1 VIKMDKLVIIGT
13 HGEENPELAIL
24 PFVMACTATA
34 SEMDPVVVLQG
45 PGVWLARKGY
55 AKTISVS
62 SFPALDELMDAYLES
77 KGRLLICAPCINKR
91 DIDPEELVEGAV
103 VVNAPTVIKEIGE
116 AKSVVTY

>member
-1 VIKMDKLVIIGT
+1 MEKLVIIGT
-13 HGEENPELAIL
+13 HGEENPEKAIL

-34 SEMDPVVVLQG
+34 SEMEPVVVLQG

-55 AKTISVS
+55 ASTVSVS
-62 SFPALDELMDAYLES
+62 SFPPLDELLEAYMES

-91 DIDPEELVEGAV
+91 NIDPEELVEGAV

-116 AKSVVTY
+116 AKQVVSY